1 MGLFENMFGKKTAP
15 LKMSNQFKL
24 INDKGNGFFNWDG
37 KMYKSDIIRAAIR
50 PKAKAIGKLTAKHI
64 RDSTDFKVNPDVN
77 IRFLLEEPNPIMS
90 GQVFQEK
97 MAIQLE
103 LNNNAFAYIKR
114 DEMGMASEI
123 YPVPASGVELVEGEY
138 GAVYL
143 KFLFLNGQRISVP
156 YTDVIHLRNDFNED
170 DFFGSHPGESLSKL
184 MDIINTADQGIVK
197 AIKNSASI
205 KWLLKFKTVLQPKD
219 MKREIDKFT
228 EDYLSIDRNNG
239 GAAGTDSRYDLDQV
253 KNEAYVPN
261 EKQLMNTTQ
270 RVYSFFNT
278 NEKIVQSKY
287 TEDEWNAYY
296 EAQIEPVAMQ
306 MANEYTRKLF
316 SRKQRGYGNKII
328 FEASSLQYASMATKM
343 NLVQMVDRGALTP
356 NEWRSILSL
365 GPIEGGDKAVRR
377 LDTALVNDGKV
388 VANQVK
394 DKVKAKGGEED
405 DSGEAK
411 SNDE

>member
-1 MGLFENMFGKKTAP
+1 MGLFEKMFGRKTETSQ
-15 LKMSNQFKL
+15 SNNRFKL
-24 INDKGNGFFNWDG
+24 INDNGGGFFNWDG
-37 KMYKSDIIRAAIR
+37 KLYKSDIIRAAIR

-64 RDSTDFKVNPDVN
+64 REGTEFKVNPDVN

-97 MAIQLE
+97 MAVQLE

-114 DEMGMASEI
+114 DDFGVATEI
-123 YPVPASGVELVEGEY
+123 YPVPASSVELIEGEH
-138 GAVYL
+138 GEIYL
-143 KFLFLNGQRISVP
+143 KFLFVNGQKMTVP
-156 YTDVIHLRNDFNED
+156 YVDIIHLRSDFNDD
-170 DFFGSHPGESLSKL
+170 DFFGSHPGEALKNS

-205 KWLLKFKTVLQPKD
+205 KWLLKFKTVLQPAD
-219 MKREIDKFT
+219 MRREIDKFT
-228 EDYLSIDRNNG
+228 EDYLSIDKNNG
-239 GAAGTDSRYDLDQV
+239 GAAGTDSRYDLEQV

-261 EKQLMNTTQ
+261 EKQLANTTQ

-306 MANEYTRKLF
+306 LANEYTRKLF
-316 SRKQRGYGNKII
+316 TRKQRGYGNKII

-365 GPIEGGDKAVRR
+365 GPIDGGDNPVRR
-377 LDTALVNDGKV
+377 LDTALVQDGNV
-388 VANQVK
+388 VK
-394 DKVKAKGGEED
+394 EKGGENNG
-405 DSGEAK
+405 DSGKKE
-411 SNDE
+411 SDDE

>member
-1 MGLFENMFGKKTAP
+1 MGLFEKMFGRKTETTQ
-15 LKMSNQFKL
+15 SNNRFKL
-24 INDKGNGFFNWDG
+24 INDSGGGFFSWDG
-37 KMYKSDIIRAAIR
+37 KLYKSDIIRAAIR

-64 RDSTDFKVNPDVN
+64 REGTEFKVNPDVN

-97 MAIQLE
+97 MAVQLE

-114 DEMGMASEI
+114 DDFGVATEI
-123 YPVPASGVELVEGEY
+123 YPVPASSVELIEGEY
-138 GAVYL
+138 GEIYL
-143 KFLFLNGQRISVP
+143 KFLFVNGQKMTVP
-156 YTDVIHLRNDFNED
+156 YVDIIHLRSDFNDD
-170 DFFGSHPGESLSKL
+170 DFFGSHPGEALKNS

-205 KWLLKFKTVLQPKD
+205 KWLLKFKTVLQPAD
-219 MKREIDKFT
+219 MRREIDKFT
-228 EDYLSIDRNNG
+228 EDYLSIDKNNG
-239 GAAGTDSRYDLDQV
+239 GAAGTDSRYDLEQV

-261 EKQLMNTTQ
+261 EKQLVNTTQ

-306 MANEYTRKLF
+306 LANEYTRKLF
-316 SRKQRGYGNKII
+316 TRKQRGYGNKII

-377 LDTALVNDGKV
+377 LDTALVNNGNV
-388 VANQVK
+388 VK
-394 DKVKAKGGEED
+394 EKGGENND
-405 DSGEAK
+405 DSGKKE
-411 SNDE
+411 SDDE

>member
-1 MGLFENMFGKKTAP
+1 MGLFEKMFGRKTETSQ
-15 LKMSNQFKL
+15 SNNRFKL
-24 INDKGNGFFNWDG
+24 INDKGSGFFSWDG
-37 KMYKSDIIRAAIR
+37 KLYKSDIIRAAIR

-64 RDSTDFKVNPDVN
+64 REGTEFKVNPDVN

-97 MAIQLE
+97 MAVQLE

-114 DEMGMASEI
+114 DDFGMATEI
-123 YPVPASGVELVEGEY
+123 YPVPASSVELIEGEH
-138 GAVYL
+138 GEIYL
-143 KFLFLNGQRISVP
+143 KFLFVNGQKMTVP
-156 YTDVIHLRNDFNED
+156 YVDIIHLRSDFNDD
-170 DFFGSHPGESLSKL
+170 DFFGSHPGEALKNS

-205 KWLLKFKTVLQPKD
+205 KWLLKFKTVLQPAD
-219 MKREIDKFT
+219 MRREIDKFT
-228 EDYLSIDRNNG
+228 EDYLSIDKNNG
-239 GAAGTDSRYDLDQV
+239 GAAGTDSRYDLEQV

-261 EKQLMNTTQ
+261 EKQLANTTQ

-306 MANEYTRKLF
+306 LANEYTRKLF
-316 SRKQRGYGNKII
+316 TRKQRGYGNKII

-377 LDTALVNDGKV
+377 LDTALVSNGNV
-388 VANQVK
+388 VK
-394 DKVKAKGGEED
+394 EKGGENND
-405 DSGEAK
+405 DSGEK
-411 SNDE
+411 ESDDE

>member
-1 MGLFENMFGKKTAP
+1 MGLFEKMFGRKTETTQ
-15 LKMSNQFKL
+15 SNNRFKL
-24 INDKGNGFFNWDG
+24 INDKGSGFFNWDG
-37 KMYKSDIIRAAIR
+37 KLYKSDIIRAAIR

-64 RDSTDFKVNPDVN
+64 REGNEFKVNPDVN

-97 MAIQLE
+97 MAVQLE

-114 DEMGMASEI
+114 DDFGVATEI
-123 YPVPASGVELVEGEY
+123 YPVPASSVELIEGKY
-138 GAVYL
+138 GEIYL
-143 KFLFLNGQRISVP
+143 KFMFLNGQYMTVP
-156 YTDVIHLRNDFNED
+156 YADVIHLRNDFNED
-170 DFFGSHPGESLSKL
+170 DFFGSQPGEALKNS

-219 MKREIDKFT
+219 MKEQVDKFT
-228 EDYLSIDRNNG
+228 KEYLSIDGNDG
-239 GAAGTDSRYDLDQV
+239 GAAGTDSRYDLEQV

-261 EKQLMNTTQ
+261 EKQLANTTQ

-278 NEKIVQSKY
+278 NERIVQSKY

-306 MANEYTRKLF
+306 LANEYTRKLF
-316 SRKQRGYGNKII
+316 TRKQRGYGNKII

-377 LDTALVNDGKV
+377 LDTALVQDGNV
-388 VANQVK
+388 VK
-394 DKVKAKGGEED
+394 KKGGENNA
-405 DSGEAK
+405 DSGEK
-411 SNDE
+411 ESDDE

>member
-1 MGLFENMFGKKTAP
+1 MGLFEKMFGRKSEVSESK
-15 LKMSNQFKL
+15 NRFKL
-24 INDKGNGFFNWDG
+24 INDKGSGFFNWEG
-37 KMYKSDIIRAAIR
+37 KLYKSDIIRAAIR

-64 RDSTDFKVNPDVN
+64 RDSAEFKVNPDVN
-77 IRFLLEEPNPIMS
+77 IRFLLEEPNSIMS

-97 MAIQLE
+97 MAVQLE

-114 DEMGMASEI
+114 DELGVATEI
-123 YPVPASGVELVEGEY
+123 YPVPASSVDLIEGKY
-138 GAVYL
+138 GEIYL
-143 KFLFLNGQRISVP
+143 KFLFMSGQSMTVP
-156 YTDVIHLRNDFNED
+156 YADVIHLRNDFNDD
-170 DFFGSHPGESLSKL
+170 DFFGAQPGEALKNS

-205 KWLLKFKTVLQPKD
+205 KWLMKFKTVLQPND
-219 MKREIDKFT
+219 MKNEIDKFT
-228 EDYLSIDRNNG
+228 ENYLSIDNNG
-239 GAAGTDSRYDLDQV
+239 GAAGTDGRYDLEQV

-261 EKQLMNTTQ
+261 EKQLANTTQ

-306 MANEYTRKLF
+306 LANEYTRKLF
-316 SRKQRGYGNKII
+316 TRKQRGFGNKII
-328 FEASSLQYASMATKM
+328 FEASSLQYASMSTKM

-365 GPIEGGDKAVRR
+365 GPIDGGDKPVRR
-377 LDTALVNDGKV
+377 LDTALVQDGNV
-388 VANQVK
+388 VK
-394 DKVKAKGGEED
+394 DKGGENNA
-405 DSGEAK
+405 DSGEK
-411 SNDE
+411 ESNDE

>member
-1 MGLFENMFGKKTAP
+1 MGLFEKIFGRKTETSQ
-15 LKMSNQFKL
+15 SNNRFKL
-24 INDKGNGFFNWDG
+24 INDKGSGFFSWDG
-37 KMYKSDIIRAAIR
+37 KLYKSDIIRAAIR

-64 RDSTDFKVNPDVN
+64 REGNEFKVNPDVN

-97 MAIQLE
+97 MAVQLE

-114 DEMGMASEI
+114 DDFGVATEI
-123 YPVPASGVELVEGEY
+123 YPVPASSVELIEGKY
-138 GAVYL
+138 GEIYL
-143 KFLFLNGQRISVP
+143 KFMFLNGQYMTVP
-156 YTDVIHLRNDFNED
+156 YADVIHLRNDFNDD
-170 DFFGSHPGESLSKL
+170 DFFGSQPGEALKNS

-219 MKREIDKFT
+219 MKEQVDKFT
-228 EDYLSIDRNNG
+228 KEYLSIDGNDG
-239 GAAGTDSRYDLDQV
+239 GAAGTDSRYDLEQV

-261 EKQLMNTTQ
+261 EKQLANTTQ

-306 MANEYTRKLF
+306 LANEYTRKLF
-316 SRKQRGYGNKII
+316 TRKQRGYGNKII

-377 LDTALVNDGKV
+377 LDTALVNNGNV
-388 VANQVK
+388 VK
-394 DKVKAKGGEED
+394 EKGGENND
-405 DSGEAK
+405 DSGEK
-411 SNDE
+411 ESDDE

>member
-1 MGLFENMFGKKTAP
+1 MGLFEKMFGRKTETSQ
-15 LKMSNQFKL
+15 SNNRFKL
-24 INDKGNGFFNWDG
+24 INDSDGGFFSWDG
-37 KMYKSDIIRAAIR
+37 KLYKSDIIRAAIR

-64 RDSTDFKVNPDVN
+64 REGTEFKVNPDVN

-97 MAIQLE
+97 MAVQLE

-114 DEMGMASEI
+114 DDFGMATEI
-123 YPVPASGVELVEGEY
+123 YPVPASSVELIEGEH
-138 GAVYL
+138 GEIYL
-143 KFLFLNGQRISVP
+143 KFLFVNGQKMTVP
-156 YTDVIHLRNDFNED
+156 YVDIIHLRSDFNDD
-170 DFFGSHPGESLSKL
+170 DFFGSHPGEALKNS

-205 KWLLKFKTVLQPKD
+205 KWLLKFKTVLQPAD
-219 MKREIDKFT
+219 MRREIDKFT
-228 EDYLSIDRNNG
+228 EDYLSIDKNNG
-239 GAAGTDSRYDLDQV
+239 GAAGTDSRYDLEQV
-253 KNEAYVPN
+253 KNDAYVPN
-261 EKQLMNTTQ
+261 EKQLANTTQ

-306 MANEYTRKLF
+306 LANEYTRKLF
-316 SRKQRGYGNKII
+316 TRKQRGYGNKII

-365 GPIEGGDKAVRR
+365 GPIDGGDKPVRR
-377 LDTALVNDGKV
+377 LDTALVQDGNV
-388 VANQVK
+388 VK
-394 DKVKAKGGEED
+394 EKGGENNG
-405 DSGEAK
+405 DSGEK
-411 SNDE
+411 ESDDE

>member
-1 MGLFENMFGKKTAP
+1 MGLFEKMFGRKTETSQ
-15 LKMSNQFKL
+15 SNNRFKL
-24 INDKGNGFFNWDG
+24 INDNGGGFFNWDG
-37 KMYKSDIIRAAIR
+37 KLYKSDIIRAAIR

-64 RDSTDFKVNPDVN
+64 REGTEFKVNPDVN

-97 MAIQLE
+97 MAVQLE

-114 DEMGMASEI
+114 DDFGVATEI
-123 YPVPASGVELVEGEY
+123 YPVPASSVELIEGEH
-138 GAVYL
+138 GEIYL
-143 KFLFLNGQRISVP
+143 KFLFVNGQKMTVP
-156 YTDVIHLRNDFNED
+156 YVDIIHLRSDFNDD
-170 DFFGSHPGESLSKL
+170 DFFGSHPGEALKNS

-205 KWLLKFKTVLQPKD
+205 KWLLKFKTVLQPAD
-219 MKREIDKFT
+219 MRREIDKFT
-228 EDYLSIDRNNG
+228 EDYLSIDKNNG
-239 GAAGTDSRYDLDQV
+239 GAAGTDSRYDLEQV
-253 KNEAYVPN
+253 KNDAYVPN
-261 EKQLMNTTQ
+261 EKQLANTTQ

-306 MANEYTRKLF
+306 LANEYTRKLF
-316 SRKQRGYGNKII
+316 TRKQRGYGNKII

-377 LDTALVNDGKV
+377 LDTALVNNGNV
-388 VANQVK
+388 VNE
-394 DKVKAKGGEED
+394 KGGENND
-405 DSGEAK
+405 DSGKKE
-411 SNDE
+411 SDDE

>member
-1 MGLFENMFGKKTAP
+1 MGLFEKMFGRKSEVSESK
-15 LKMSNQFKL
+15 NRFKL
-24 INDKGNGFFNWDG
+24 INDKGSGFFNWEG
-37 KMYKSDIIRAAIR
+37 KLYKSDIIRAAIR

-64 RDSTDFKVNPDVN
+64 RDSAEFKVNPDVN

-97 MAIQLE
+97 MAVQLE

-114 DEMGMASEI
+114 DELGVATEI
-123 YPVPASGVELVEGEY
+123 YPVPASSVDLIEGKY
-138 GAVYL
+138 GEIYL
-143 KFLFLNGQRISVP
+143 KFLFMSGQSMTVP
-156 YTDVIHLRNDFNED
+156 YADVIHLRNDFNDD
-170 DFFGSHPGESLSKL
+170 DFFGAQPGEALKNS

-205 KWLLKFKTVLQPKD
+205 KWLMKFKTVLQPND
-219 MKREIDKFT
+219 MKNEIDKFT
-228 EDYLSIDRNNG
+228 ENYLSIDNNG
-239 GAAGTDSRYDLDQV
+239 GAAGTDGRYDLEQV

-261 EKQLMNTTQ
+261 EKQLANTTQ

-306 MANEYTRKLF
+306 LANEYTRKLF
-316 SRKQRGYGNKII
+316 TRKQRGFGNKII
-328 FEASSLQYASMATKM
+328 FEASSLQYASMSTKM

-365 GPIEGGDKAVRR
+365 GPIDGGDKPVRR
-377 LDTALVNDGKV
+377 LDTALVQDGNV
-388 VANQVK
+388 VK
-394 DKVKAKGGEED
+394 DKGGENNA
-405 DSGEAK
+405 DSGEK
-411 SNDE
+411 ESNDE

>member
-1 MGLFENMFGKKTAP
+1 MGLFEKMFGRKTETTQ
-15 LKMSNQFKL
+15 SNNRFKL
-24 INDKGNGFFNWDG
+24 INDKGSGFFNWDG
-37 KMYKSDIIRAAIR
+37 KLYKSDIIRAAIR

-64 RDSTDFKVNPDVN
+64 REGTEFKVNPDVN

-97 MAIQLE
+97 MAVQLE

-114 DEMGMASEI
+114 DDFGVPTEI
-123 YPVPASGVELVEGEY
+123 YPVPASSVELIEGKY
-138 GAVYL
+138 GEIYL
-143 KFLFLNGQRISVP
+143 KFMFLNGQYMTVP
-156 YTDVIHLRNDFNED
+156 YADVIHLRNDFNDD
-170 DFFGSHPGESLSKL
+170 DFFGSQPGEALKNS

-219 MKREIDKFT
+219 MKEQVDKFT
-228 EDYLSIDRNNG
+228 KEYLSIDGNDG
-239 GAAGTDSRYDLDQV
+239 GAAGTDSRYDLEQV

-261 EKQLMNTTQ
+261 EKQLANTTQ

-306 MANEYTRKLF
+306 LANEYTRKLF
-316 SRKQRGYGNKII
+316 TRKQRGYGNKII

-377 LDTALVNDGKV
+377 LDTALVNNGNV
-388 VANQVK
+388 VK
-394 DKVKAKGGEED
+394 EKGGENND
-405 DSGEAK
+405 DSGKKE
-411 SNDE
+411 SDDE